1 MNQNIAHASSLS
13 ILCCTKRSYITTKRR
28 CAKCTVIA
36 MKLIDD
42 LGWQALIDE
51 MSSLDE
57 HEHEVSE
64 HFSSTLAAALV
75 SVAVR

>member
-1 MNQNIAHASSLS
+1 
-13 ILCCTKRSYITTKRR
+13 
-28 CAKCTVIA
+28 